1 MTQRCFRAT
10 ALLALSLSLPLAAAE
25 FRGLEREMSPED
37 RVRTGV
43 DRLSA
48 EQRSALDAWLQQRFA
63 AESLAPAAPV
73 SAPMA
78 PTTAEPAAKA
88 DPAISAAAARA
99 ALSDVS
105 QMGFSHYSGPREEF
119 SARIVGSFNGW
130 TGRTLFRLDNGQVWR
145 QSQSDFYESTV
156 ENPEVRLRPK
166 AMGRWSLVLKYN
178 NRGIRVRRV
187 E

>member
-63 AESLAPAAPV
+63 AESLAPAAVSTSSAMSAVPAAPA
-73 SAPMA
+73 SAPS
-78 PTTAEPAAKA
+78 T
-88 DPAISAAAARA
+88 SATDTRA
-99 ALSDVS
+99 ALSDAS
-105 QMGFSHYSGPREEF
+105 QIGFSHYTGAREEF
-119 SARIVGSFNGW
+119 SARIVGSFSGW
-130 TGRTLFRLDNGQVWR
+130 TGRTLFRLDNGQVW
-145 QSQSDFYESTV
+145 QQNESGTYEISLESPT
-156 ENPEVRLRPK
+156 VRLRPK
-166 AMGRWSLVLKYN
+166 ALGSWLLVLQN